1 MQGTMMKTGE
11 KSRKNKEIRR
21 VKCWEV
27 FGCEEKDCPAYK
39 SRNLKCWLFTGTHC
53 RKEIQGTFIEK
64 MEMCFDCKVFKNNI
78 DTAGMAKTCLLVNKQ
93 FKEFTRMVKE
103 RDSEL
108 ESLGM
113 EMSISL
119 SEVFEALKKIAK
131 GDPAVRID
139 ETSQIELIKQLKHMI
154 NLTAENIGEM
164 VDQSHEIAIGL
175 AEHFDLLHRVS
186 QGELQARATG
196 ESQVELLESLK
207 KVTNTM
213 IESIDEEIRERQRTE
228 ASLREM
234 EALDSSLLSAI
245 PHAVMG
251 LRDRTIIFANESVR
265 NVFGWSAEELI
276 GDSTRVLYRSDEDY
290 EKLEKYL
297 YPILAVERTHS
308 MEFPCRRKDGE
319 DILCKLTTAVI
330 GERLTNKGIV
340 VVYEDI
346 TGRRAVEQKLIHAAE
361 EWRITFDSMPYG
373 VLLLDRDFRII
384 RANKYLSAMC
394 GISLPDMT
402 GKSYDEIIHAGESG
416 DGSPALRF
424 NAGYLTPLEY
434 YDKRLNKHFVHYV
447 TPLPDEKGLT
457 QNFVLSLV
465 DISDM
470 KEKENALIK
479 SKNAFFNM
487 LKELDTSHKELK
499 GMYEGI
505 IHSFV
510 NAIDA
515 KSPWTKGHSER
526 VTHYSL
532 SIAKELGL
540 RGKDIDLL
548 RIAALL
554 HDVGKIGT
562 YDVILE
568 KPGKLND
575 EEFALI
581 RMHPVR
587 GEEILKPIKHL
598 SELLP
603 IVRHHH
609 ERLDGRGYPD
619 GLKNGEIPFLSKII
633 CIADSFD
640 AMTADRPYRA
650 SPSREYAISEL
661 TRCRGTQFD
670 PQAVDAFLH
679 VLSERGNRFG
689 RTRNAGEE

>member
-1 MQGTMMKTGE
+1 MQGTAMKTGE
-11 KSRKNKEIRR
+11 KSRKNTGIRKM
-21 VKCWEV
+21 KCWEV
-27 FGCEEKDCPAYK
+27 FSCEERDCPAYK

-64 MEMCFDCKVFKNNI
+64 MEMCFDCKVFKKNI
-78 DTAGMAKTCLLVNKQ
+78 DAAGMWNTCLLVNTQ
-93 FKEFTRMVKE
+93 FKEFVRMVKE
-103 RDSEL
+103 RDREL
-108 ESLGM
+108 ENLGM

-119 SEVFEALKKIAK
+119 SEVFEALKKIST

-139 ETSQIELIKQLKHMI
+139 ETSQIELIRQLKHMI
-154 NLTAENIGEM
+154 NLTAENIGEI

-186 QGELQARATG
+186 KGELQARATG
-196 ESQVELLESLK
+196 DSPVELLESLG

-213 IESIDEEIRERQRTE
+213 IESIDEEIKERHRTE
-228 ASLREM
+228 ESLREM
-234 EALDSSLLSAI
+234 EALESSILSAI

-251 LRDRTIIFANESVR
+251 LRDRVIIFANESVR
-265 NVFGWSAEELI
+265 DVFGWSPAELI
-276 GDSTRVLYRSDEDY
+276 GNSTRVLYRSDEDY
-290 EKLEKYL
+290 EEIGKYL
-297 YPILAVERTHS
+297 YPIIAVEKTHS
-308 MEFPCRRKDGE
+308 MEFPCRRKDGT

-330 GERLTNKGIV
+330 GERLTNEGIV

-346 TGRRAVEQKLIHAAE
+346 TERRVVQQKLIHAAE
-361 EWRITFDSMPYG
+361 EWRTTFDSMPYG

-384 RANKYLSAMC
+384 RANKYVSAMC
-394 GISLPDMT
+394 GIPLPDMT
-402 GKSYDEIIHAGESG
+402 GKLYNETIYAGG
-416 DGSPALRF
+416 PDNGSPALLD
-424 NAGYLTPLEY
+424 AGYLTPLEY

-447 TPLPDEKGLT
+447 TPIPDEKGLT

-532 SIAKELGL
+532 AIARALGL
-540 RGKDIDLL
+540 KGKNVDLL

-568 KPGKLND
+568 KPGKLTD

-587 GEEILKPIKHL
+587 GEEILKPIRHL

-619 GLKNGEIPFLSKII
+619 GLKNNEIPFFSKII

-661 TRCRGTQFD
+661 QRCRGTQFD

-679 VLSERGNRFG
+679 VLSEKGNRFG
-689 RTRNAGEE
+689 STRGT

>member
-1 MQGTMMKTGE
+1 
-11 KSRKNKEIRR
+11 
-21 VKCWEV
+21 
-27 FGCEEKDCPAYK
+27 
-39 SRNLKCWLFTGTHC
+39 
-53 RKEIQGTFIEK
+53 
-64 MEMCFDCKVFKNNI
+64 
-78 DTAGMAKTCLLVNKQ
+78 
-93 FKEFTRMVKE
+93 
-103 RDSEL
+103 
-108 ESLGM
+108 
-113 EMSISL
+113 MSISL
-119 SEVFEALKKIAK
+119 SEVFEALKKIST

-139 ETSQIELIKQLKHMI
+139 ETSQIELIRQLKHMI

-186 QGELQARATG
+186 KGELQARATE
-196 ESQVELLESLK
+196 ESPVELLESLG

-213 IESIDEEIRERQRTE
+213 IESIDEEIKERQRTE
-228 ASLREM
+228 ESLREM
-234 EALDSSLLSAI
+234 EALESSILSAI

-251 LRDRTIIFANESVR
+251 LRGRIIIFANESVR

-276 GDSTRVLYRSDEDY
+276 GSSTRVLYRSDEDY
-290 EKLEKYL
+290 EEIGKYL
-297 YPILAVERTHS
+297 YPILAAERTHS
-308 MEFPCRRKDGE
+308 MEFPCRRKDGK

-346 TGRRAVEQKLIHAAE
+346 TERRVVQQKLIHAAE
-361 EWRITFDSMPYG
+361 EWRTTFDSMPYG
-373 VLLLDRDFRII
+373 VLLLDRDSRVI
-384 RANKYLSAMC
+384 RANKYVSAMC
-394 GISLPDMT
+394 GIPLTDMI
-402 GKSYDEIIHAGESG
+402 GKSYNEIIYAGESG
-416 DGSPALRF
+416 DSSPALRF
-424 NAGYLTPLEY
+424 DAGYLTPLEY

-447 TPLPDEKGLT
+447 TPIPDERGLT
-457 QNFVLSLV
+457 QNFVLTLV

-470 KEKENALIK
+470 KEKEDALIK

-532 SIAKELGL
+532 SIARALGL
-540 RGKDIDLL
+540 KGKDIDLL

-568 KPGKLND
+568 KPGKLTD

-609 ERLDGRGYPD
+609 ERLDGGGYPD
-619 GLKNGEIPFLSKII
+619 GLKNGEIPFFSKII

-661 TRCRGTQFD
+661 QRCRGTQFD

-679 VLSERGNRFG
+679 VLSEKGNRFG
-689 RTRNAGEE
+689 STRGTGGE

>member
-1 MQGTMMKTGE
+1 MKTGE
-11 KSRKNKEIRR
+11 KSKNNTEIRKM
-21 VKCWEV
+21 KCWEV
-27 FGCEEKDCPAYK
+27 FRCEEKDCPAYK
-39 SRNLKCWLFTGTHC
+39 SKNLRCWLFTGTHC

-64 MEMCFDCKVFKNNI
+64 MEMCFDCKVFKENI
-78 DTAGMAKTCLLVNKQ
+78 DATGMSETCLLANRQ
-93 FKEFTRMVKE
+93 FKEFSRMVRE
-103 RDSEL
+103 RDREL

-113 EMSISL
+113 ELSISL
-119 SEVFEALKKIAK
+119 SEVFEALKKIAA

-139 ETSQIELIKQLKHMI
+139 ETSQVELIRQLKHMI

-164 VDQSHEIAIGL
+164 VDQSHDIAIGL
-175 AEHFDLLHRVS
+175 AEHFDLMHRVS
-186 QGELQARATG
+186 KGELQARATG
-196 ESQVELLESLK
+196 ESNVELLEALK
-207 KVTNTM
+207 NVSNTT
-213 IESIDEEIRERQRTE
+213 IESIETEMKEHERTE

-234 EALDSSLLSAI
+234 KALDSSILTAI

-251 LRDRTIIFANESVR
+251 LRDRSIIFANESVMK
-265 NVFGWSAEELI
+265 VFGWSAEELI
-276 GDSTRVLYRSDEDY
+276 GNSTRVLYRSDEDY
-290 EKLEKYL
+290 EEIENYL
-297 YPILAVERTHS
+297 YPILETERIHS
-308 MEFPCRRKDGE
+308 MEFPCRRKDGK
-319 DILCKLTTAVI
+319 DILCMLTTAVI

-346 TGRRAVEQKLIHAAE
+346 SERRIIEQKIIHAAE
-361 EWRITFDSMPYG
+361 EWRATFDAMPYG

-384 RANKYLSAMC
+384 RANKYVSTMR
-394 GISLPDMT
+394 GILLPEMK
-402 GKSYDEIIHAGESG
+402 GKSYDEIIYAGGSG
-416 DGSPALRF
+416 EGSPALRF
-424 NAGYLTPLEY
+424 DAGCLTPVEY
-434 YDKRLNKHFVHYV
+434 YDKILNKHFAHSM
-447 TPLPDEKGLT
+447 TPIPDETGLT
-457 QNFVLSLV
+457 QNYVLSLV

-470 KEKENALIK
+470 KEKENALLK
-479 SKNAFFNM
+479 SKDAFFNM
-487 LKELDTSHKELK
+487 LKELDTSNKELK
-499 GMYEGI
+499 GIYEGI

-532 SIAKELGL
+532 AMANELGL
-540 RGKDIDLL
+540 KGKDIDLL
-548 RIAALL
+548 RISALL
-554 HDVGKIGT
+554 HDIGKIGT
-562 YDVILE
+562 YDTVLE
-568 KPGKLND
+568 KPGKLTE

-619 GLKNGEIPFLSKII
+619 GLKNNEIPFLSKII

-679 VLSERGNRFG
+679 VLSKNGNRFG
-689 RTRNAGEE
+689 SASGTRGE

>member
-1 MQGTMMKTGE
+1 MNTGS
-11 KSRKNKEIRR
+11 KSKKDAASSK

-27 FGCEEKDCPAYK
+27 FRCEENECPAYK
-39 SRNLKCWLFTGTHC
+39 SRNLRCWLFTGTHC

-64 MEMCFDCKVFKNNI
+64 MEMCFDCKVFKKNI
-78 DTAGMAKTCLLVNKQ
+78 DTAGMSKTCLLVNKQ
-93 FKEFTRMVKE
+93 FKEFTRMVRA

-113 EMSISL
+113 ELSISL

-139 ETSQIELIKQLKHMI
+139 ETSQIELIRKLKHMI
-154 NLTAENIGEM
+154 NLTAENIGEI

-196 ESQVELLESLK
+196 ESPVELLEALK
-207 KVTNTM
+207 NVTNAM
-213 IESIDEEIRERQRTE
+213 IESIDEEIKGRQRTE

-234 EALDSSLLSAI
+234 EALDSSILSAI

-265 NVFGWSAEELI
+265 NVFGWSAAELI
-276 GDSTRVLYRSDEDY
+276 GNSTRVLYRSDEDY
-290 EKLEKYL
+290 DALENHL
-297 YPILAVERTHS
+297 YPVLARERTHS
-308 MEFPCRRKDGE
+308 MEFHCRRKDGK
-319 DILCKLTTAVI
+319 DILCKLTSAVI

-346 TGRRAVEQKLIHAAE
+346 TGRRAVEQMLIHAAE
-361 EWRITFDSMPYG
+361 EWRTTFDSMPYG

-384 RANKYLSAMC
+384 RANKYVSAMC
-394 GISLPDMT
+394 GIPLPDMT
-402 GKSYDEIIHAGESG
+402 GKSYDEIIYAGGSG

-424 NAGYLTPLEY
+424 DAGYLTPLEY
-434 YDKRLNKHFVHYV
+434 YDKRLNKHFVHFV
-447 TPLPDEKGLT
+447 TPIPDEKGLT
-457 QNFVLSLV
+457 KNFVLSLV

-470 KEKENALIK
+470 KEKEDALIK

-526 VTHYSL
+526 VTEYSL
-532 SIAKELGL
+532 SIARALGL
-540 RGKDIDLL
+540 KGKDIDLL
-548 RIAALL
+548 RISALL
-554 HDVGKIGT
+554 HDIGKIGT

-568 KPGKLND
+568 KPEKLTD

-619 GLKNGEIPFLSKII
+619 GLKNNEIPFFSKII

-661 TRCRGTQFD
+661 HRCRGTQFD

-679 VLSERGNRFG
+679 VLSEKGNRFG
-689 RTRNAGEE
+689 SIRGTGVE

>member
-1 MQGTMMKTGE
+1 MKTGE
-11 KSRKNKEIRR
+11 KSKKNTEISK

-27 FGCEEKDCPAYK
+27 FRCKEKDCPAYK
-39 SRNLKCWLFTGTHC
+39 SKNPRCWLFTGTHC
-53 RKEIQGTFIEK
+53 REEIQGQFIEK
-64 MEMCFDCKVFKNNI
+64 IEMCFDCNVFKKNI
-78 DTAGMAKTCLLVNKQ
+78 DTLGMEKTCLLVNTQ
-93 FKEFTRMVKE
+93 FKEFPRMVRE
-103 RDSEL
+103 RDREL
-108 ESLGM
+108 EGLGM
-113 EMSISL
+113 ELSISL

-139 ETSQIELIKQLKHMI
+139 ETSQVELIRQLKHMV

-164 VDQSHEIAIGL
+164 VDQSHDIAIGL

-186 QGELQARATG
+186 KGELQARATG
-196 ESQVELLESLK
+196 GSNIELLEALK
-207 KVTNTM
+207 NVSNTM
-213 IESIDEEIRERQRTE
+213 IENIDKGIKKHQRTE

-234 EALDSSLLSAI
+234 KALDSSILSAI
-245 PHAVMG
+245 PNAVMG
-251 LRDRTIIFANESVR
+251 LRDRTIMFANESVR

-276 GDSTRVLYRSDEDY
+276 GNNTRVLYRSDEDY
-290 EKLEKYL
+290 EKIGKHV
-297 YPILAVERTHS
+297 YPILAVERTYS
-308 MEFPCRRKDGE
+308 MEFPCRRKDGK
-319 DILCKLTTAVI
+319 DIFCMLTTAVI

-346 TGRRAVEQKLIHAAE
+346 TERRDVEQKLIHAAE
-361 EWRITFDSMPYG
+361 EWRTTFDSLPYG

-384 RANKYLSAMC
+384 RANKYVSTMC
-394 GISLPDMT
+394 AIPLPDIK
-402 GKSYDEIIHAGESG
+402 GKSFDEIIYASGSGEGFPAPRFDAGC
-416 DGSPALRF
+416 
-424 NAGYLTPLEY
+424 LTPVEY
-434 YDKRLNKHFVHYV
+434 YHKILNKHFVHYM
-447 TPLPDEKGLT
+447 TPIPDEMGLT

-470 KEKENALIK
+470 KDKENALLK
-479 SKNAFFNM
+479 SKDAFFNM
-487 LKELDTSHKELK
+487 LKELDTSNKELK
-499 GMYEGI
+499 RIYEGI

-526 VTHYSL
+526 VTYYSL
-532 SIAKELGL
+532 SIASELGL
-540 RGKDIDLL
+540 KGKDIDQL

-554 HDVGKIGT
+554 HDIGKLGT
-562 YDVILE
+562 YDVVLE
-568 KPGKLND
+568 KPGKLTD

-581 RMHPVR
+581 RMHPAR

-609 ERLDGRGYPD
+609 ERMDGGGYPD
-619 GLKNGEIPFLSKII
+619 GLKNNEIPFLSKII

-679 VLSERGNRFG
+679 VLLSEKGNRFG
-689 RTRNAGEE
+689 STRGTGGE